1 MDDTEKR
8 QDFMEQFPKIVEYV
22 SRKFPERLNTEM
34 LLQGFRNSLHD
45 AVSLNPGMPDW
56 AESLAETTL
65 IDWYALLIED
75 IERFDALFSQREPYS
90 LSGLFAEQ
98 DAATL
103 AGQLRSDSPLMTAA
117 KRLAELLTA
126 ANRAGLT
133 VTRLDPSHF
142 FLFDERLDADWESL
156 LGSAHSGADR
166 LLNTYELGWM
176 HPALRKREIPHDLT
190 PPAATTHTYAYWIL
204 HTLTR
209 LPPAANQDALLNQIE
224 RFRVYNPHLPNEL
237 RGWLRTWLRLSA
249 DSKQTPLDAWQA
261 LQALVDDRETPQEI
275 ATARHQCGGE
285 SLFGRNKRVHQNED
299 TLVILDE
306 VPGVTLLAVADGV
319 STATLGTGGQ
329 ASFTVRELAETQH
342 LRLILTERLAAL
354 AASDTW
360 EAHGWQLIE
369 DFFENAHR
377 AVVDKINS
385 HLKDD
390 GEPPATVET
399 MSSTLILALV
409 RGNRALIGHWGDSR
423 AYRLSSE
430 GAVRLTEDHNVEMEA
445 LLRARESRY
454 ERPDQGASLVRVLGQ
469 CRYDP
474 ETRRFAAVEQKVSR
488 DGCLLGADDW
498 LLLCS
503 DGLLSGL
510 KGESEADKEQ
520 RLLAVLGRHHTSS
533 CREQAR
539 QLARAADDDKGDDNI
554 TAVLLRLV
562 ADGDSQTERRAV
574 ER

>member
-1 MDDTEKR
+1 MQETDLDDLMKR
-8 QDFMEQFPKIVEYV
+8 LRRTFGYVLEAFPD
-22 SRKFPERLNTEM
+22 SLSQERVLNAYSD
-34 LLQGFRNSLHD
+34 LLRE
-45 AVSLNPGMPDW
+45 AVPLNPAPDW
-56 AESLAETTL
+56 AEALAETTL
-65 IDWYALLIED
+65 VDWHKLMIED
-75 IERFDALFSQREPYS
+75 TECFESRFERREPYG
-90 LSGLFAEQ
+90 LPALFAEL
-98 DAATL
+98 DAPAL
-103 AGQLRSDSPLMTAA
+103 AEQLRSNSPLMTAA
-117 KRLAELLTA
+117 RRLAELLTA

-133 VTRLDPSHF
+133 ITRLDPSHF
-142 FLFDERLDADWESL
+142 FLFDDRLDADWESL
-156 LGSAHSGADR
+156 LGTAHTGADR

-190 PPAATTHTYAYWIL
+190 PSAATTHTYAYWIL

-209 LPPAANQDALLNQIE
+209 LPPAANQEALINQIE
-224 RFRVYNPHLPNEL
+224 RFRVYNPHLPNAL
-237 RGWLRTWLRLSA
+237 RGWLRTWLRLPA
-249 DSKQTPLDAWQA
+249 DSGLTPLDAWQA
-261 LQALVDDRETPQEI
+261 LQALVDDRETQQEI
-275 ATARHQCGGE
+275 ATTRHQCGGE
-285 SLFGRNKRVHQNED
+285 SLFGRNKRGHQNED
-299 TLVILDE
+299 TLVILAD
-306 VPGVTLLAVADGV
+306 VPGVTLLVVADGV

-329 ASFTVRELAETQH
+329 ASFTVRELAERQRRT
-342 LRLILTERLAAL
+342 LTERLAAL
-354 AASDTW
+354 SASDAW
-360 EAHGWQLIE
+360 EADGWQLIE
-369 DFFENAHR
+369 DFFENAHQ

-385 HLKDD
+385 HLTDD
-390 GEPPATVET
+390 DESSATAET

-474 ETRRFAAVEQKVSR
+474 EIRRFAAVEQKVSR
-488 DGCLLGADDW
+488 DTCLLGTDDW

-510 KGESEADKEQ
+510 KGESEAEKEQ
-520 RLLAVLGRHHTSS
+520 RLLAVLGKHHASS

-554 TAVLLRLV
+554 TAVLLRV
-562 ADGDSQTERRAV
+562 IADGDVRIEHHAA
-574 ER
+574 E